1 MAARRPSAPPRARR
15 HRPMRPR
22 TRGSARALPLVG
34 FPGYDCGAVLQSWSN
49 WSGRVTCEPRA
60 ILRPASERA
69 IADAVRDAAPA
80 GRRVRVAGSG
90 HSFTP
95 LVATGDT
102 LLSLD
107 DWHGIA
113 ELDAT
118 HCRATFRAGSKIASL
133 GEPLRVH
140 GMGLAN
146 QGDVDVQA
154 IAGALSTG
162 THGTGAALGS
172 LSSQVCA
179 LRIVTAG
186 GEIASCDT
194 QHNPELL
201 EAARVSLG
209 ALGVLS
215 TTTLQLV
222 PAYRLHER
230 VWKVGIDACLAELAD
245 RVARHRHFE
254 FFWYPHRD
262 YAEIKALDPTDAVP
276 DPLEH
281 RKGERIDWS
290 DRIFPSVRDLRFNEM
305 EYAVPAASGPACF
318 AAVRARMQEKHAD
331 VVWPVEYRTV
341 AADSGWLSP
350 MHARDSVTISI
361 HQDAKLPCDEFFA
374 DVEAIFREHGGRPHW
389 GKIHRLRA
397 RDLAPLY
404 PMWERF
410 LEVQRRLDP
419 RGTFLNDHLRELF
432 GL

>member
-1 MAARRPSAPPRARR
+1 M
-15 HRPMRPR
+15 
-22 TRGSARALPLVG
+22 
-34 FPGYDCGAVLQSWSN
+34 LQTWSN
-49 WSGRVTCEPRA
+49 WSGRVHCEPRDVVQ
-60 ILRPASERA
+60 PASERA
-69 IADAVRDAAPA
+69 IADAVRDAAAA
-80 GRRVRVAGSG
+80 GRSVRVAGSG

-95 LVATGDT
+95 LVATDGT

-107 DWHGIA
+107 DWHGIDA
-113 ELDAT
+113 IDAT
-118 HCRATFRAGSKIASL
+118 HFRATIRAGSKIASL

-162 THGTGAALGS
+162 THGTGVKLGS
-172 LSSQVCA
+172 LSSQIRG
-179 LRIVTAG
+179 LRIVTAS
-186 GEIASCDT
+186 GEIAKCDAE
-194 QHNPELL
+194 HDPDLL

-209 ALGVLS
+209 SLGVMS
-215 TTTLQLV
+215 DATLQLV

-230 VWKVGIDACLAELAD
+230 EWKVGIEECLAELAD

-262 YAEIKALDPTDAVP
+262 YAEMKTLDPTNAEPDAM
-276 DPLEH
+276 EH
-281 RKGERIDWS
+281 HKGERIDWS

-305 EYAVPAASGPACF
+305 EYSVSAASGPACF
-318 AAVRARMQEKHAD
+318 AAVRARMKTKHAD
-331 VVWPVEYRTV
+331 VLWPVEYRTV
-341 AADSGWLSP
+341 AADPGWLSP
-350 MHARDSVTISI
+350 MHGRDTVAISI

-374 DVEAIFREHGGRPHW
+374 DVESVFREHGGRPHW
-389 GKIHRLRA
+389 GKIHNLRA

-410 LEVQRRLDP
+410 LDVRKRLDP
-419 RGTFLNDHLRELF
+419 RGVFLNDHLRELF

>member
-1 MAARRPSAPPRARR
+1 M
-15 HRPMRPR
+15 
-22 TRGSARALPLVG
+22 GN
-34 FPGYDCGAVLQSWSN
+34 PGYDCGAVLQTWSN
-49 WSGRVTCEPRA
+49 WSGRVRCEPRE
-60 ILRPASERA
+60 IVRPASERA
-69 IADAVRDAAPA
+69 IADAVRAAAQA

-107 DWHGIA
+107 DWHGIE

-118 HCRATFRAGSKIASL
+118 HCRATIRAGSKIASL

-162 THGTGAALGS
+162 THGTGVALGS

-186 GEIASCDT
+186 GEVARCDAR
-194 QHNPELL
+194 HDPDLL

-215 TTTLQLV
+215 AATLQLV

-230 VWKVGIDACLAELAD
+230 VWKVGIEDCLAELAD

-262 YAEIKALDPTDAVP
+262 YAEMKALDPTDAEP

-281 RKGERIDWS
+281 HKGERIDWS

-305 EYAVPAASGPACF
+305 EYSVPATSGPACF

-350 MHARDSVTISI
+350 MHGRDSVAISI

-374 DVEAIFREHGGRPHW
+374 DVESVFREHGGRPHW
-389 GKIHRLRA
+389 GKIHNLRA
-397 RDLAPLY
+397 PDLAPLY

-410 LEVQRRLDP
+410 LDVRKRLDP

>member
-1 MAARRPSAPPRARR
+1 M
-15 HRPMRPR
+15 
-22 TRGSARALPLVG
+22 
-34 FPGYDCGAVLQSWSN
+34 LQTWRN
-49 WSGRVTCEPRA
+49 WSGRVKCEPRA
-60 ILRPASERA
+60 IVRPASERA
-69 IADAVRDAAPA
+69 IADAVRDAAQA
-80 GRRVRVAGSG
+80 GHGVRVAGSG

-113 ELDAT
+113 EVDAT
-118 HCRATFRAGSKIASL
+118 HGRATVRAGSTIASL
-133 GEPLRVH
+133 GAPLRVH

-162 THGTGAALGS
+162 THGTGATLGN
-172 LSSQVCA
+172 LSSQLRA
-179 LRIVTAG
+179 LRIVDGAGTAV
-186 GEIASCDT
+186 ACDAA
-194 QHNPELL
+194 HDPELL

-215 TTTLQLV
+215 TVTLQLV

-230 VWKVGIDACLAELAD
+230 VWKVAIDACLAELAD
-245 RVARHRHFE
+245 RVVQHRHFE

-262 YAEIKALDPTDAVP
+262 YAEMKALDPTDAEP
-276 DPLEH
+276 DPLERH
-281 RKGERIDWS
+281 KGERIDWS

-350 MHARDSVTISI
+350 MHGRDTVALSI

-374 DVEAIFREHGGRPHW
+374 DVESIFREHGGRPHW
-389 GKIHRLRA
+389 GKIHNLRA

-410 LEVQRRLDP
+410 LEVRKRLDP
-419 RGTFLNDHLRELF
+419 RGVFLNDHLRELF